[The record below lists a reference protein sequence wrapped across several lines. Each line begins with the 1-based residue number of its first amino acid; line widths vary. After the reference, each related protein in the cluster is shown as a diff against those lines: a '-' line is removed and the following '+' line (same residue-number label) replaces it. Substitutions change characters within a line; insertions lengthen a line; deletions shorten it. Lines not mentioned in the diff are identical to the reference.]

1 MNRFD
6 RLHVQKL
13 NPETIGRN
21 DENEKKKIYVSSKI
35 SAKWSYL
42 YFVMLLFLGE
52 APTSICHFFHLS
64 VRPFVAHHIP
74 GTVHHVV
81 IIFGTRVK
89 WWYIYVLFLFFRFF
103 LSFDFFLVVRR
114 IKAQEIAQNEKKKL
128 HPSRAVSQE
137 QCSIWSWFLVHLRK
151 MMKPP
156 GSKRPKIING
166 PKWPKI
172 MSVTFH
178 ISVEAGGRGG
188 FLGHMLKSRRS
199 PFFLLHF

>member
-1 MNRFD
+1 MIIFVFRCVVIF
-6 RLHVQKL
+6 RWGTH
-13 NPETIGRN
+13 
-21 DENEKKKIYVSSKI
+21 
-35 SAKWSYL
+35 L
-42 YFVMLLFLGE
+42 YMSLF
-52 APTSICHFFHLS
+52 PSVCPS
-64 VRPFVAHHIP
+64 VRRAPYPRNRTSCGHNFWCTCKMMIYLCAFFVFS
-74 GTVHHVV
+74 V
-81 IIFGTRVK
+81 
-89 WWYIYVLFLFFRFF
+89 FFKFW
-103 LSFDFFLVVRR
+103 FFLVVRR